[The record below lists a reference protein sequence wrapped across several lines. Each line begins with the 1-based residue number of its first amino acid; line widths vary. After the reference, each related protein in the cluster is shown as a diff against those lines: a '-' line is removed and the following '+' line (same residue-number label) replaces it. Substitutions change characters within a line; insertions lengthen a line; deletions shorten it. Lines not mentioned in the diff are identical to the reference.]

1 MKWITFFVKAVV
13 TFLVLWLLAIYLYGD
28 FYLADNIVPEAD
40 VEIDESFTILIA
52 KDARF
57 CAPGVKKPLGNRR
70 RLL

>member
-1 MKWITFFVKAVV
+1 MFVIRNVISWRKNMEMQLFPCA
-13 TFLVLWLLAIYLYGD
+13 
-28 FYLADNIVPEAD
+28 
-40 VEIDESFTILIA
+40 SFAILIV